1 MRRLGLQRWTLQP
14 LSSIAFLHV
23 LRLDFFV
30 SWSSSENPAI
40 HAYIYIYIPQFG
52 PSHAWVYS
60 RAVESLM
67 DSIVKNLIQVGA
79 PKVGETKWYMK
90 LDRVFL
96 HTWMPAQ
103 SVHVYPWQIL
113 IAIILLLMWS
123 SNVEIKAQFHF
134 FDIFAGKANCTRAWT
149 GSQLYLFLLNLFPLF
164 KSNAGLE
171 NLILPSIG
179 VNYCICYLDL
189 MSIYNMVG
197 FCWDIC

>member
-1 MRRLGLQRWTLQP
+1 MRRLGLQRWTPQP

-40 HAYIYIYIPQFG
+40 HAYIYIPQFG